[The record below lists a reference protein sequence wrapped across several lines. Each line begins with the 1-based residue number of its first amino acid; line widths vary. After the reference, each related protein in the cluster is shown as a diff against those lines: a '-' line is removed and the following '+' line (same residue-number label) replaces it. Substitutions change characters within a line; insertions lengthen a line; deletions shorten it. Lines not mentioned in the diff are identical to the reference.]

1 MTDCPDVLGPPSEPP
16 RPASRRRLG
25 GLGGLGLSMVGRS
38 VVWRSMVRVIAQGEM
53 ASASVGAGASTCPC
67 R

>member
-16 RPASRRRLG
+16 RLASRRRTGRL
-25 GLGGLGLSMVGRS
+25 GLGMAPVT
-38 VVWRSMVRVIAQGEM
+38 AQGEM
-53 ASASVGAGASTCPC
+53 VSAAAGAGALTCPC

>member
-16 RPASRRRLG
+16 RSASRRWP
-25 GLGGLGLSMVGRS
+25 GGLGL
-38 VVWRSMVRVIAQGEM
+38 SMVRVIAQGEM
-53 ASASVGAGASTCPC
+53 ASASAGAGALTCPC